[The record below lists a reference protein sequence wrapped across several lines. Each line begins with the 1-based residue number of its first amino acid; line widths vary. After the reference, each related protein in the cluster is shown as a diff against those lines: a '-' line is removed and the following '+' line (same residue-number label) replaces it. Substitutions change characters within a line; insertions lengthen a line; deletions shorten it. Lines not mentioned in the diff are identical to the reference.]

1 MILLHTTKLYP
12 ILFTEGRQ
20 YRNPEGFWG
29 DAGAG
34 ILMFARSTSKFL
46 VLKRSPGVKE
56 SGTWGLAGGA
66 LNVDEDGQLTES
78 PEDGAR
84 REAREELGISND
96 MNLVPAHVFTSPRG
110 TFKYYN
116 FIGIVEDEFDS
127 GLGDGENTALKWL
140 TLEELKKLDN
150 KHFGLR
156 SLIANSSDLL
166 DNLVSSGT

>member
-1 MILLHTTKLYP
+1 MRLLRTTKLYAF
-12 ILFTEGRQ
+12 LFAEGRL

-34 ILMFARSTSKFL
+34 ILMFARSTGRFM

-56 SGTWGLAGGA
+56 SGTWGIAGGA

-78 PEDGAR
+78 PEEGAR
-84 REAREELGISND
+84 REAQEELGMSNN
-96 MNLVPAHVFTSPRG
+96 MNLIPAHVFVSPRG

-116 FIGIVEDEFDS
+116 FIGVVEDEFDS
-127 GLGDGENTALKWL
+127 ELGDGENTALKWL

>member
-1 MILLHTTKLYP
+1 MLLNTIKLYP
-12 ILFTEGRQ
+12 ILFTEGKQ

-96 MNLVPAHVFTSPRG
+96 MNLIPAHVFTSPRG

-156 SLIANSSDLL
+156 SLVANSSDLL